1 MRRFH
6 SFLEVHPS
14 NRQQSQ
20 LRLSR
25 GAPLLWVAGWVLLM
39 MPAAEPALAHSAERG
54 LVLLLPTRLYVVGG
68 AASVLA
74 SFLLLA
80 VMPVDAFKRLA
91 NRKIRLFSCR
101 ESAGTFSSLVS
112 FAILCSLLHLGFN
125 GATDPLANPLPLV
138 FWTGFWVMFTVIQC
152 LTGDLWRFLNPWQG
166 PARLIRRLC
175 RLPDSPVE
183 LPEGLGY
190 LPAIILFSAFAW
202 FELIDI
208 APEDPGRLAIFVL
221 AFWLINFVAVLVF
234 GEQEWFKRGEPF
246 SIFFRLI
253 GAIAPFCRGREG
265 EDERAIYLCLPG
277 RTLTGL
283 PALPVS
289 GMIFVLTT
297 LGTVSYDGLS
307 RTYFWLKAIGVNPLE
322 YPGRSGVW
330 MQNTTGMLVA
340 LTCLVLLFVACVF
353 LGSRRLRPDSFR
365 QLAGRLVYSI
375 IPISLVFH
383 CAHYLTQ
390 ILVNSQYLVLALNDP
405 MASGLGLLGLDHVH
419 VTTSFLSHLD
429 SVSIIWGVQTTV
441 IVIGHVVGIAI
452 AHSIAL
458 SEFPGRRAATRSQY
472 FLAGLMVAYTV
483 FGLWLLSTIAIG

>member
-1 MRRFH
+1 M
-6 SFLEVHPS
+6 HPS
-14 NRQQSQ
+14 NKQQLQ
-20 LRLSR
+20 LGPSR
-25 GAPLLWVAGWVLLM
+25 GIHVLLVAGWVLLL
-39 MPAAEPALAHSAERG
+39 MPATELALAHSAERG

-80 VMPVDAFKRLA
+80 AMPVDTFKRLA

-101 ESAGTFSSLVS
+101 EFSGTFSSLAS
-112 FAILCSLLHLGFN
+112 FAILCSLLYLGLN
-125 GATDPLANPLPLV
+125 GSTDPLSNPLPLL

-152 LTGDLWRFLNPWQG
+152 LTGDLWRLLNPWQG
-166 PARLIRRLC
+166 PVRLIRRLC
-175 RLPDSPVE
+175 RLPNSLVK

-190 LPAIILFSAFAW
+190 LPAIVLFVSFAW

-208 APEDPGRLAIFVL
+208 APEDPGRLAVFVL
-221 AFWLINFVAVLVF
+221 TFWLINFVAVLVF

-253 GAIAPFCRGREG
+253 GAVAPFCRGGDG
-265 EDERAIYLCLPG
+265 EDTRAIYLCLPG
-277 RTLTGL
+277 RALTRF
-283 PALPVS
+283 PALPIS
-289 GMIFVLTT
+289 GVVFVLTT
-297 LGTVSYDGLS
+297 LGTVSHDGLS

-330 MQNTTGMLVA
+330 MQNTSGMVIA
-340 LTCLVLLFVACVF
+340 LICLVSLFAACVF
-353 LGSRRLRPDSFR
+353 FGLRWPRSGSFR

-390 ILVNSQYLVLALNDP
+390 VLVNSQYLVLALNDP
-405 MASGLGLLGLDHVH
+405 LASGLDLLGLDHFH
-419 VTTSFLSHLD
+419 VTTWFLSHLG
-429 SVSIIWGVQTTV
+429 SVSVIWGVQTAV
-441 IVIGHVVGIAI
+441 IVFGHIVGIAI

-458 SEFPGRRAATRSQY
+458 SEFPDRREAARSQY

>member
-1 MRRFH
+1 M
-6 SFLEVHPS
+6 LPS
-14 NRQQSQ
+14 NKQRLQ
-20 LRLSR
+20 LRLS
-25 GAPLLWVAGWVLLM
+25 GESPVLWVTGWALLS
-39 MPAAEPALAHSAERG
+39 MPVTELVLAHSAERG

-80 VMPVDAFKRLA
+80 VMPVDTFKRFA
-91 NRKIRLFSCR
+91 NRKLRLFSCR
-101 ESAGTFSSLVS
+101 EFTGTVSSLVS
-112 FAILCSLLHLGFN
+112 FVILCGLLYLGFN
-125 GATDPLANPLPLV
+125 GSTDPLSNPLPLV

-175 RLPDSPVE
+175 RLPNSPVK
-183 LPEGLGY
+183 LPQGLGY
-190 LPAIILFSAFAW
+190 LPAIILFVCFAW

-208 APEDPGRLAIFVL
+208 APEDPGRLAIFIL
-221 AFWLINFVAVLVF
+221 TFWLVNFIAVLMF

-265 EDERAIYLCLPG
+265 EDRQAVYLCLPG
-277 RTLTGL
+277 RALTEF
-283 PALPVS
+283 PALPIS

-330 MQNTTGMLVA
+330 VQNTSGMVA
-340 LTCLVLLFVACVF
+340 AVICLVSLFAACVF
-353 LGSRRLRPDSFR
+353 FGPRWLRPGSFR

-405 MASGLGLLGLDHVH
+405 MASGLGLLGRDHFH

-441 IVIGHVVGIAI
+441 IVIGHIVGIGI

-458 SEFPGRRAATRSQY
+458 SEFPGRHEAAKSQCP
-472 FLAGLMVAYTV
+472 LAALMVAYTV